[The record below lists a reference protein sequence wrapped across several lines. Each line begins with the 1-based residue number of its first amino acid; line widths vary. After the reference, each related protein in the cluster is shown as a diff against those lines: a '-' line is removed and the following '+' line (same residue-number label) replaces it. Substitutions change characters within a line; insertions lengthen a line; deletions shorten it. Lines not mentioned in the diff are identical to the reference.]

1 MTMFPGNIKAGD
13 LFHAQYLNYQGEL
26 KHHYFYCVY
35 TQQDDV
41 NNNLASDIVG
51 LLIST
56 NEKFAKLEA
65 QGFNDYNVSVEINGR
80 KAWVCADKM
89 YRFMLTDA
97 TCNIEKKNTRLT
109 QKEKE
114 EVLSRFTRFYL
125 ETTRQ
130 MLEYEK

>member
-13 LFHAQYLNYQGEL
+13 LFHARYLNYQGEL

-41 NNNLASDIVG
+41 NNNLVSDIVG

-65 QGFNDYNVSVEINGR
+65 QGFNDYNVSVEISGR

-97 TCNIEKKNTRLT
+97 TCNIEKKKTRLT

>member
-13 LFHAQYLNYQGEL
+13 LFHARYLNYQGEL

-41 NNNLASDIVG
+41 NNKLSSDIVG

-89 YRFMLTDA
+89 YRFMLTDT
-97 TCNIEKKNTRLT
+97 TCNIEKKKMRLT

-130 MLEYEK
+130 MLEHEK